1 MARGSELLLDDLM
14 KPLIPLAALMPL
26 ALAASTWLHCNVA
39 PAAADERELLAVQP
53 MRAVP
58 RPLTAPVPAPAPA
71 DAPPAA
77 KADVKDEAAIDVPR
91 TAPQPLGPQHIRLHL
106 LDGSIIS
113 GDLSVSEI
121 SVETPFGKLVVPIDR
136 IRSFTPGLDSNTKLA
151 AEIEEQIK
159 NLGSD
164 DYKTREQAHKDLAA
178 RGAKVRNELQRFAND
193 ENGEIKRHVG
203 EILKEIEQQA
213 AEQAEDED
221 AAVPQPL
228 VRPDTV
234 VTSDF
239 TVLGKISPQQFQ
251 VASKYGPLTVEL
263 ADVRQGER
271 ETPVREAFQKN
282 VTVDGANL
290 AQRSFKSSG
299 VRVQAGD
306 KITVRADGNLVMTP
320 WGGNASSTP
329 DGMPNYG
336 WYIPN
341 QIPGGALVARI
352 GERGTIFKVGRQ
364 SSFVAKNS
372 GVLQFAVGMQAQYA
386 NENYAFPGQ
395 YTVKVKIDPK

>member
-1 MARGSELLLDDLM
+1 MQRLLWLAIIFTTAVSTTALSPARAQFEDPFG
-14 KPLIPLAALMPL
+14 
-26 ALAASTWLHCNVA
+26 A
-39 PAAADERELLAVQP
+39 PAV
-53 MRAVP
+53 
-58 RPLTAPVPAPAPA
+58 APA
-71 DAPPAA
+71 DAPASLPAA
-77 KADVKDEAAIDVPR
+77 RPKPAADAKDNAGDASAIDVPR
-91 TAPQPLGPQHIRLHL
+91 TAPPPLGPKHIRLHL

-136 IRSFTPGLDSNTKLA
+136 IRSFTPGLEAKTALLEN
-151 AEIEEQIK
+151 IEGKIK
-159 NLGSD
+159 DLGAD

-178 RGAKVRNELQRFAND
+178 MGQRIQKELQRFVSDDNA
-193 ENGEIKRHVG
+193 EIKRHVG
-203 EILKEIEQQA
+203 EILKELEQQA
-213 AEQAEDED
+213 EDMADDDEGQA
-221 AAVPQPL
+221 PQPWIRL
-228 VRPDTV
+228 DTV

-239 TVLGKISPQQFQ
+239 TVLGKISPQEFQ
-251 VASKYGPLTVEL
+251 VASKYGPLTVAL
-263 ADVRQGER
+263 ADVREAER
-271 ETPVREAFQKN
+271 ELPTRETYQKS

-290 AQRSFKSSG
+290 VQRAFKSSG

-306 KITVRADGNLVMTP
+306 KITLRADGNLVMTP

-352 GERGTIFKVGRQ
+352 GDRGTIFKVGRQ

-372 GVLQFAVGMQAQYA
+372 GVLHLAIGMQAQYA

-395 YTVKVKIDPK
+395 YNVKLKVDPK